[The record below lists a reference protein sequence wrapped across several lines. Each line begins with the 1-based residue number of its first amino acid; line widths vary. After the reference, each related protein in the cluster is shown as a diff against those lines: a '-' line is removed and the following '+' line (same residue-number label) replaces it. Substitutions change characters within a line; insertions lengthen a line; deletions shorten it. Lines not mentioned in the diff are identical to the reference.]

1 MDSAGLSLP
10 HWRSDARAAPSLSHY
25 RRAHRRARPDPGW
38 HYAIGDEY
46 ARPAICSELF
56 GPGQALDASK
66 YFIVLPDAIGHG
78 KSSKPS
84 DSLRTNFPAYNYEGM
99 VSAQHKLVTEGLG
112 LRRVRLLLGFSMAG
126 MNAWMWGVKTPGV
139 HGRLGPNGLP
149 AEGDVQ
155 SQLNDAA
162 SHYRQHPQ
170 RP

>member
-1 MDSAGLSLP
+1 MWDSGLRGEP
-10 HWRSDARAAPSLSHY
+10 ATAEMRINARLAAVT
-25 RRAHRRARPDPGW
+25 AVQT
-38 HYAIGDEY
+38 
-46 ARPAICSELF
+46 C
-56 GPGQALDASK
+56 
-66 YFIVLPDAIGHG
+66 VLPDAIGHG